1 MEACACVR
9 EHQPSAKAK
18 CEQFERRRN
27 RDRMESIVRGRV
39 EIGSRNA
46 RRTACKVGNKMGV
59 SSTND
64 LWNGGGGLTMGAP
77 YLELRFCL
85 YVFGKVGCDGLI
97 KLVEDAHGEHRVD
110 MTRLDEFVQRICKL
124 HPDPTMPDIR
134 SKIQCRRIRSAF
146 RVRCCSL
153 LVALYEWR
161 VATYE
166 ERR

>member
-1 MEACACVR
+1 MGAEMRDGPHVKSETRWVLAPTMTVR
-9 EHQPSAKAK
+9 
-18 CEQFERRRN
+18 
-27 RDRMESIVRGRV
+27 MV
-39 EIGSRNA
+39 EGS
-46 RRTACKVGNKMGV
+46 
-59 SSTND
+59 
-64 LWNGGGGLTMGAP
+64 LTMGAP

-124 HPDPTMPDIR
+124 HPDPTMPGIR
-134 SKIQCRRIRSAF
+134 NKIQCRRIRSAL